1 MFKHL
6 ATDICLSDC
15 MTCLTLLPKQLSQEI
30 SLSISIPIIANG
42 KLNSILYYFEIL
54 IYNNCI
60 VSTANENSYVN
71 QCAFLVE
78 NTINVNLGN
87 EVKINTMFNNG
98 HLLLS
103 VDKI

>member
-1 MFKHL
+1 
-6 ATDICLSDC
+6 

-30 SLSISIPIIANG
+30 SSSISIPIIANG
-42 KLNSILYYFEIL
+42 KLNAIVYYFEIL
-54 IYNNCI
+54 IYNNCN

-87 EVKINTMFNNG
+87 KIKINTMINNG

>member
-6 ATDICLSDC
+6 VTDICLSDC

-30 SLSISIPIIANG
+30 SLPLSIPIIANG
-42 KLNSILYYFEIL
+42 KLNAILYYFEIL
-54 IYNNCI
+54 IYNNCS

-87 EVKINTMFNNG
+87 KIKINTMINNG

-103 VDKI
+103 VDKL